1 MYLNQLKKGEKA
13 IVVNIPEE
21 NEISFRLR
29 EMGLVP
35 DTSIKVIGKALFGN
49 PIEISFNGY
58 LLSLRKEEAKY
69 IKVKPCRNGSERQ
82 E

>member
-1 MYLNQLKKGEKA
+1 MFLNQLKKGEKA
-13 IVVNIPEE
+13 IVENIPEE

-35 DTSIKVIGKALFGN
+35 NTQIKVIGKALFGN

-69 IKVKPCRNGSERQ
+69 IQVKPHGNGNEL
-82 E
+82 